1 MPALS
6 KFVAMDSRQAIFEKL
21 VWSPT
26 GQIEEGDEKRA
37 VASLERI
44 MVADCYGQVSHFKMV
59 RDAYN
64 RKQLGFVLFDH
75 FSSRFFP

>member
-44 MVADCYGQVSHFKMV
+44 MVADCYVKMA